1 MQGKTTW
8 DRIEDLRVELKES
21 LSESERELIRR
32 QLNRLEQDVFQGEWQ
47 VVSQRTVSSP
57 D

>member
-21 LSESERELIRR
+21 PSESERELIRR

-47 VVSQRTVSSP
+47 VVSQQTGSSP

>member
-21 LSESERELIRR
+21 PSESERELIRR